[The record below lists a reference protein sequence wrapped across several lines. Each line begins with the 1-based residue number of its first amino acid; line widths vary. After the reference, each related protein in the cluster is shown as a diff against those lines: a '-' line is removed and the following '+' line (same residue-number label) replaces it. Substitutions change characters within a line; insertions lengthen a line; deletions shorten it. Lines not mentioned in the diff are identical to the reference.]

1 MEYKH
6 FSHQHNLNIYKVQQG
21 QICRCHGCQSLC
33 HDSIYACWACD
44 FFLHEHCGNATRY
57 VNHPAHPLHPLILIP
72 SPTYCSGSFVCNAC
86 GEIGNAFSYCCALC
100 EIDLHLNCAFMPP
113 KVSHKAHQHEL
124 VVSVGSPD
132 RKGAPEFCKICTKEL
147 NSKNWSYCCLKP
159 ECDFRVHTF
168 CATSEVK
175 PGLYQGDDPD
185 SEIPE
190 PNSAATEANGN
201 QPKPAPP
208 KPSDPAA
215 ELLELQLQMQMAQQL
230 AQMMASFNLSQFV

>member
-1 MEYKH
+1 
-6 FSHQHNLNIYKVQQG
+6 
-21 QICRCHGCQSLC
+21 
-33 HDSIYACWACD
+33 
-44 FFLHEHCGNATRY
+44 
-57 VNHPAHPLHPLILIP
+57 
-72 SPTYCSGSFVCNAC
+72 
-86 GEIGNAFSYCCALC
+86 
-100 EIDLHLNCAFMPP
+100 MPP

>member
-6 FSHQHNLNIYKVQQG
+6 FSHQHNLNIYKVQEG
-21 QICRCHGCQSLC
+21 QICRCHGCQTLC
-33 HDSIYACWACD
+33 HDSIYGCWACD

-57 VNHPAHPLHPLILIP
+57 VNHPAHPPHPLILIP

-100 EIDLHLNCAFMPP
+100 EIDLHLNCAFVPP

-124 VVSVGSPD
+124 VVSVGSPEH
-132 RKGAPEFCKICTKEL
+132 KGAPEFCKICTKEL
-147 NSKNWSYCCLKP
+147 NSKNWSYCCLES

-185 SEIPE
+185 SESPE
-190 PNSAATEANGN
+190 PNSAATG
-201 QPKPAPP
+201 QTSCQAPP
-208 KPSDPAA
+208 NPSNPTA

-230 AQMMASFNLSQFV
+230 AQMMGSFNLSQFV